1 MNCPKCQGGTYLA
14 DEDLVKA
21 SEGSSPPW
29 VLIKQTF
36 VCRACADKFSRI
48 VADDV
53 ASRRI
58 PLSSQSSAAQAA
70 QVPPVGSVYT
80 YEKQKPQDNEP
91 EEKIKFLD

>member
-21 SEGSSPPW
+21 SESSSPPW

-36 VCRACADKFSRI
+36 VCRACADRFSRI
-48 VADDV
+48 VSDDV
-53 ASRRI
+53 ASRRV
-58 PLSSQSSAAQAA
+58 PQASQSSGAQ
-70 QVPPVGSVYT
+70 PLPFESVYSPQRLKT
-80 YEKQKPQDNEP
+80 HEKEP